1 MIPTY
6 TNEVEFYN
14 YDIDWNLTPDKMVS
28 NAKEIL
34 VQCHK
39 FINDIIAVPK
49 EERSFENTI

>member
-1 MIPTY
+1 VIPTY